1 MGVLVITRVFKDEDD
16 GKYKSLAASGS
27 SAGGII
33 SHDVVLNNRWFSK
46 TTGLYVDCKF
56 HTHLVFNKK
65 NHPNFY
71 DEIT

>member
-65 NHPNFY
+65 KPIY
-71 DEIT
+71 DD